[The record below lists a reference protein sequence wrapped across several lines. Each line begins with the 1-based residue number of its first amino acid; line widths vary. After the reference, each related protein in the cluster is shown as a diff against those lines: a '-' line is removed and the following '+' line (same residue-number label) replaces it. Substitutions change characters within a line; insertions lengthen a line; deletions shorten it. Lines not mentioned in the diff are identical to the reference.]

1 MRTLLLTVLVLTSL
15 LLLFACGTTRL
26 YPGEKLPDDEVV
38 LIIEK
43 SSGSVAVEIKN
54 VDGRDLSFWR
64 LSGFWTP
71 LSVLPGRHVLK
82 VMVEDRTSTHC
93 GTVEM
98 VAEAGINY
106 LVIGSLVRE
115 RSVFYARLLRPPF
128 VYIENMKTTRLVA
141 KGSLEE
147 VSYWAISCP

>member
-26 YPGEKLPDDEVV
+26 YPGEKLPDDEVAF
-38 LIIEK
+38 IISPSAYIENLK
-43 SSGSVAVEIKN
+43 GESLGSVPVQIKN

-64 LSGFWTP
+64 LSGFWAP
-71 LSVLPGRHVLK
+71 LSVLPGHHVLK
-82 VMVEDRTSTHC
+82 VMVEDHTSTHC
-93 GTVEM
+93 GTVDM
-98 VAEAGINY
+98 VAEAGITY
-106 LVIGSLVRE
+106 RVIGSLG
-115 RSVFYARLLRPPF
+115 PPS
-128 VYIENMKTTRLVA
+128 VYIENLKTNRHVA